1 MKIEIKNE
9 NWKLRLKIKIE
20 IQEWKS
26 ELKIENENWKVVTQN
41 GKWDS
46 VRKKPLSGGA
56 GQGTH
61 GTGGKL

>member
-41 GKWDS
+41 GEWDS
-46 VRKKPLSGGA
+46 VRKKPLSGES

-61 GTGGKL
+61 GTGGKN